1 MKQFAVAALLLIA
14 QSWFGCGSN
23 NSNSSNIN
31 GNWTASLVSGGNAPV
46 FAFTTAMTENSDNSV
61 SVTNFSFT
69 TTSPCFQSNQTE
81 TGSFTLAGNFNGN
94 VTGKFG
100 MTVQSGT
107 PSGNLL
113 TLTGNVNGNTIT
125 GNWTLTGTSTCS
137 GSGTFTMTRM

>member
-1 MKQFAVAALLLIA
+1 MKQFAVAVLVAVGLVLI
-14 QSWFGCGSN
+14 GCGSN
-23 NSNSSNIN
+23 NSNSANIN
-31 GNWTASLVSGGNAPV
+31 GNWTASLVSGGNTPV

-61 SVTNFSFT
+61 TVTNFSFT
-69 TTSPCFQSNQTE
+69 TSSPCFQSNQTE
-81 TGSFTLAGNFNGN
+81 AGSFTLAGNFNGN

-113 TLTGNVNGNTIT
+113 TLTGNVNGNTIS

-137 GSGTFTMTRM
+137 GSGTFTMMKM